1 MQETWGTTTPVQRF
15 WARLKRNRARE
26 FMRDVPYM
34 KSLRF
39 NYKVAC
45 DMQKMH
51 GDVWAE
57 YGTDVFRLIA
67 EAHGETWDGGT
78 DVFHLAEEAHGETW
92 DSEDEEKKKGPA
104 VKPKGKDLKHDD
116 LVAAR
121 EKSPCRGLDQLQ
133 GEPEEGLS
141 ELEED
146 EGLQG
151 RQLWRRKGGAEEEAK
166 GPSRPQKEEEVH
178 RLRREGFYRT
188 AGGCP

>member
-67 EAHGETWDGGT
+67 
-78 DVFHLAEEAHGETW
+78 EAHGETW

-166 GPSRPQKEEEVH
+166 GPSPPQKEEEVH